1 MKRGRLTACTASIA
15 AVAMLAAC
23 GGGGFSE
30 GDATA
35 TSVDELTSD
44 SSKPMTVMIWS
55 SSDAE
60 DNAVKDAV
68 AAWSKKSGHKASV
81 VVSSDIGQQ
90 LSQGFASG
98 SPADVFYLSPDL
110 VAGYAANGSL
120 LAYGDMLQDKSDYYS
135 NILQS
140 FTYDGKL
147 YGVPKDVSTL
157 QLVINT
163 DMWKQAGLTDADY
176 PQTWDDLENVAAKL
190 TTADHVG
197 LTMSGEFARIGVFME
212 QAGGG
217 LVSDD
222 GTKAIADSE
231 GSVAGL
237 TEVQKMLKDG
247 VAKFADDLNA
257 GWGGEAFG
265 LGKAAMSIE
274 GNWLT
279 GSMKKDYP
287 NINYKFIP
295 LPEGPKGK
303 KTLLF
308 TNAWG
313 IAADSQNQKDSLNLV
328 EYLTSKE
335 TVMSFSEAFGV
346 MPAKKSLTDEWKQ
359 QYPDLTAFADALD
372 YAVGVPNNK
381 DVSTVINDFNSQV
394 GGLQDADVQS
404 ILTKTQKNLEAIM
417 Q

>member
-98 SPADVFYLSPDL
+98 SPADVFYLSPEL

-237 TEVQKMLKDG
+237 TL
-247 VAKFADDLNA
+247 
-257 GWGGEAFG
+257 
-265 LGKAAMSIE
+265 
-274 GNWLT
+274 
-279 GSMKKDYP
+279 
-287 NINYKFIP
+287 
-295 LPEGPKGK
+295 
-303 KTLLF
+303 
-308 TNAWG
+308 
-313 IAADSQNQKDSLNLV
+313 SL
-328 EYLTSKE
+328 
-335 TVMSFSEAFGV
+335 
-346 MPAKKSLTDEWKQ
+346 
-359 QYPDLTAFADALD
+359 
-372 YAVGVPNNK
+372 
-381 DVSTVINDFNSQV
+381 IH
-394 GGLQDADVQS
+394 
-404 ILTKTQKNLEAIM
+404 I
-417 Q
+417 

>member
-1 MKRGRLTACTASIA
+1 MKQGRLTACVASVA
-15 AVAMLAAC
+15 ALAMLSAC

-30 GDATA
+30 GNAEANSAD
-35 TSVDELTSD
+35 DLTSD
-44 SSKPMTVMIWS
+44 ASKPMTVMIWS

-68 AAWSKKSGHKASV
+68 AAWAKKSGHETNV
-81 VVSSDIGQQ
+81 VVSSAIGQQ
-90 LSQGFASG
+90 LSQGFVSG
-98 SPADVFYLSPDL
+98 SPADVFYLSPEL
-110 VAGYAANGSL
+110 VAGYASNGSL
-120 LAYGDMLQDKSDYYS
+120 LAYGDLLKDKDDYYS

-147 YGVPKDVSTL
+147 YGAPKDVSTL

-163 DMWKQAGLTDADY
+163 DMWQQAGLTDADY
-176 PQTWDDLENVAAKL
+176 PKSWDDLERVAEKL
-190 TTADHVG
+190 TTPDHVG

-222 GTKAIADSE
+222 GTKAIANSE
-231 GSVAGL
+231 GSIAGL
-237 TEVQKMLKDG
+237 NEVKKMLDNG
-247 VAKFADDLNA
+247 SAKFADDLNA

-287 NINYKFIP
+287 NIPYKFVP
-295 LPEGPKGK
+295 LPEGPSGK

-313 IAADSQNQKDSLNLV
+313 IAADSPNQKDSLNLV
-328 EYLTSKE
+328 EYLTSKD

-346 MPAKKSLTDEWKQ
+346 MPAKKSLADEWKQ
-359 QYPDLTAFADALD
+359 QYPERTPFADALD

-381 DVSTVINDFNSQV
+381 DISTVISDFNSQV
-394 GGLQDADVQS
+394 GGLKDGDVKA
-404 ILTKTQKNLEAIM
+404 ILDKTQKNLEAVVK
-417 Q
+417 